1 MVYDTLFGKVFSFV
15 RHLLSETVS
24 ASFIVNRFT
33 LMAPAEPFLDAV
45 GTGVVSVVLFDF
57 DVSTVVDF
65 DDGEMED

>member
-45 GTGVVSVVLFDF
+45 GTGVVSVVLFGF
-57 DVSTVVDF
+57 GVSNVVDS
-65 DDGEMED
+65 DDRRVED

>member
-1 MVYDTLFGKVFSFV
+1 
-15 RHLLSETVS
+15 
-24 ASFIVNRFT
+24 
-33 LMAPAEPFLDAV
+33 MAPVEPFLDGV